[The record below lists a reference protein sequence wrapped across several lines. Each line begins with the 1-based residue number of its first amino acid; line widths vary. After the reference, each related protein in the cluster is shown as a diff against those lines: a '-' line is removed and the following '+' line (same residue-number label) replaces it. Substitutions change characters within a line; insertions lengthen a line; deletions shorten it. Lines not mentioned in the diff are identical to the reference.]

1 MKKIFALML
10 VLVMAFSFAA
20 CDDENETKSNK
31 KGSEESA
38 ATEDIAEVEG
48 KEADGPERKSTASTK
63 LLRYYEDVLQSDEFT
78 LKMTTSMNNMVNEVM
93 VVRSGNMMYSESK
106 VASMVMKQIVRD
118 SNQYLIYP
126 AGKII
131 KVSYPGPI
139 ELPDEVNII
148 DKNQLQYYESY
159 SSSGTMNYNGKDYDY
174 EEFSISGISVRYLF
188 DGNDLAFVIQ
198 KVGQL
203 EVVSEISVTYTVD
216 NSLFTVPQGE
226 ITEMEVPGIQ

>member
-20 CDDENETKSNK
+20 CDDEKETKSNK

-78 LKMTTSMNNMVNEVM
+78 LKMTTSMHNMVNEVM

-106 VASMVMKQIVRD
+106 VASTVMKQIVRD

-126 AGKII
+126 NGKII